1 MDPDLVRQQAE
12 EEAASRLL
20 PRRELPP
27 QMRREPV
34 LPMGASLTASVSGP
48 LRAEPPAAPAA
59 APAPLVT
66 AGWRTAIGVA
76 TTCMI
81 GTTVGLVGGMMLGV
95 KLQLVPWQV
104 AAVGTSTALLLGWQL
119 SALALRRRGR
129 MVWWRA
135 YRVGFRT
142 AFLVLF
148 VMAGAMF
155 VAPHYLGA
163 GGTGPSAPFPIST
176 FWKSVAAGAVVSIL
190 LGAMMLRRAFRIAAT
205 KR

>member
-20 PRRELPP
+20 SRRELPP
-27 QMRREPV
+27 EIRREPV
-34 LPMGASLTASVSGP
+34 LPMGTPLTTAPASM
-48 LRAEPPAAPAA
+48 RAEPPAAPTPAL
-59 APAPLVT
+59 APLVT

-81 GTTVGLVGGMMLGV
+81 ATAVGLVGGLMIGV
-95 KLQLVPWQV
+95 KLQLVPWQS
-104 AAVGTSTALLLGWQL
+104 AAIGTSAALLLGWQL
-119 SALALRRRGR
+119 SALALMRRGR

-142 AFLVLF
+142 AFLTLF

-155 VAPHYLGA
+155 VAPHYLGVGA
-163 GGTGPSAPFPIST
+163 SAPNATFAIGT
-176 FWKSVAAGAVVSIL
+176 FWKSVAAGAGLSIL
-190 LGAMMLRRAFRIAAT
+190 LGALMLRRAFRIAAE
-205 KR
+205 KG

>member
-20 PRRELPP
+20 SRRELPP
-27 QMRREPV
+27 EMRREPV
-34 LPMGASLTASVSGP
+34 LPMGAHVAPPPPPP

-59 APAPLVT
+59 ASAPLVT
-66 AGWRTAIGVA
+66 AGWRTAVGVA

-81 GTTVGLVGGMMLGV
+81 ATTVGLVGGMMTGV

-142 AFLVLF
+142 AFLMLF

-155 VAPHYLGA
+155 VAPHYLGD
-163 GGTGPSAPFPIST
+163 GGTRPSAPFPIST
-176 FWKSVAAGAVVSIL
+176 FWKSVAAGAGLSIL
-190 LGAMMLRRAFRIAAT
+190 LGAMMLRRAFRIAAE

>member
-20 PRRELPP
+20 SRRELPP
-27 QMRREPV
+27 EMRREPV
-34 LPMGASLTASVSGP
+34 LPMGAHVAPPLPAP
-48 LRAEPPAAPAA
+48 LRAEPPVAPAS
-59 APAPLVT
+59 APLVT

-81 GTTVGLVGGMMLGV
+81 ATTVGLVGGMMLGV

-129 MVWWRA
+129 MAWWRA

-163 GGTGPSAPFPIST
+163 GGTEPSAPFPIST

-190 LGAMMLRRAFRIAAT
+190 LGAMMLRRAFRIAAE